1 MRSTPSTHRT
11 PSVRRLTV
19 LATCVTLG
27 GALAAGVLVPA
38 QAGAAT
44 ISHTTHTSHTSAQP
58 AAVAFTAKT
67 YGGPDR
73 KSFTGIT
80 FAGTGKPDT
89 LVIVYYDAPGKSK
102 GVFPTRHIAETL
114 TGSEFVSASGH
125 YSFTAR
131 FPDLPRGVKTL
142 KWHARLGDI
151 DTLSVIGRV
160 DGVRTRR

>member
-1 MRSTPSTHRT
+1 MRSTPSTQRT

-19 LATCVTLG
+19 LATCITLG

-44 ISHTTHTSHTSAQP
+44 ISHTTHTTHTSAQP
-58 AAVAFTAKT
+58 AAVTFTAKT

-89 LVIVYYDAPGKSK
+89 LVIVYYDAPGKPRGLFDK
-102 GVFPTRHIAETL
+102 HIAEVTS
-114 TGSEFVSASGH
+114 GDDFVSASGH
-125 YSFTAR
+125 YRFTAA
-131 FPDLPRGVKTL
+131 FPDLPRGTTTL
-142 KWHARLGDI
+142 HWHARLADP

-160 DGVRTRR
+160 NGTRTLG

>member
-1 MRSTPSTHRT
+1 MRSTPTTHRT

-44 ISHTTHTSHTSAQP
+44 ISHTTHTAHTSDQP

-89 LVIVYYDAPGKSK
+89 LVIVYYDAPGKPRGLFDK
-102 GVFPTRHIAETL
+102 HIAEVTS
-114 TGSEFVSASGH
+114 GDDFVSASGH
-125 YSFTAR
+125 YRFTAT
-131 FPDLPRGVKTL
+131 FPDLPRGTTTL
-142 KWHARLGDI
+142 HWHARLADP

-160 DGVRTRR
+160 NGTRTLG

>member
-1 MRSTPSTHRT
+1 MRCTPSPHRT

-44 ISHTTHTSHTSAQP
+44 ISHTTHTAHTSAQP

-89 LVIVYYDAPGKSK
+89 LVIVYYDAPGKPRGLFDK
-102 GVFPTRHIAETL
+102 HIAEVTS
-114 TGSEFVSASGH
+114 GDDFVSASGH
-125 YSFTAR
+125 YRFTAA
-131 FPDLPRGVKTL
+131 FPDLPRGTTTL
-142 KWHARLGDI
+142 HWHARLADP

-160 DGVRTRR
+160 NGTRTLG

>member
-19 LATCVTLG
+19 LATCITLG

-44 ISHTTHTSHTSAQP
+44 ISHTTHTAHTSAQP

-89 LVIVYYDAPGKSK
+89 LVIVYYDAPGKPRGLFDK
-102 GVFPTRHIAETL
+102 HIAEVTS
-114 TGSEFVSASGH
+114 GDDFVSASGH
-125 YSFTAR
+125 YRFTAA
-131 FPDLPRGVKTL
+131 FPDLPRGTTTL
-142 KWHARLGDI
+142 HWRARLADP

-160 DGVRTRR
+160 NGTRTLG

>member
-44 ISHTTHTSHTSAQP
+44 ISQTTHTTHTSAQP

-89 LVIVYYDAPGKSK
+89 LVIVYYDAPGKPRGLFDK
-102 GVFPTRHIAETL
+102 HIAEVTS
-114 TGSEFVSASGH
+114 GDDFVSASGH
-125 YSFTAR
+125 YRFTAT
-131 FPDLPRGVKTL
+131 FPDLPRGTTTL
-142 KWHARLGDI
+142 HWHARLADP

-160 DGVRTRR
+160 NGTRTLG

>member
-44 ISHTTHTSHTSAQP
+44 IPHTTHTAHTSAQP

-89 LVIVYYDAPGKSK
+89 LVIVYYDAPGKPRGLFDK
-102 GVFPTRHIAETL
+102 HIAEVTS
-114 TGSEFVSASGH
+114 GDDFVSASGH
-125 YSFTAR
+125 YRFTAT
-131 FPDLPRGVKTL
+131 FPDLPRGMTTL
-142 KWHARLGDI
+142 HWHARLADP

-160 DGVRTRR
+160 NGTRTLG

>member
-1 MRSTPSTHRT
+1 MRSTPSTQRT

-19 LATCVTLG
+19 LATCITLG

-44 ISHTTHTSHTSAQP
+44 ISHTTHTAHTSAQP

-89 LVIVYYDAPGKSK
+89 LVIVYYDAPGKPRGLFDK
-102 GVFPTRHIAETL
+102 HIAEVTS
-114 TGSEFVSASGH
+114 GDDFVSASGH
-125 YSFTAR
+125 YRFTAA
-131 FPDLPRGVKTL
+131 FPDLPRGTTTL
-142 KWHARLGDI
+142 HWHARLADP

-160 DGVRTRR
+160 NGTRTLG

>member
-44 ISHTTHTSHTSAQP
+44 TSHTTHTAHTSAQP

-89 LVIVYYDAPGKSK
+89 LVIVYYDAPGKPRGLFDK
-102 GVFPTRHIAETL
+102 HIAEVTS
-114 TGSEFVSASGH
+114 GDDFVSASGH
-125 YSFTAR
+125 YRFTAA
-131 FPDLPRGVKTL
+131 FPDLPRGTTTL
-142 KWHARLGDI
+142 HWHARLADP

-160 DGVRTRR
+160 NGTRTLG

>member
-1 MRSTPSTHRT
+1 MRSTPSIHRS

-44 ISHTTHTSHTSAQP
+44 ISHTAHATHASTQ
-58 AAVAFTAKT
+58 AASVAFTAKT
-67 YGGPDR
+67 HGGPDR

-80 FAGTGKPDT
+80 FAGTGKPGT
-89 LVIVYYDAPGKSK
+89 LVIVYYDAPGKPRGLFNK
-102 GVFPTRHIAETL
+102 HIAEVTS
-114 TGSEFVSASGH
+114 GDDVVSASGH
-125 YSFTAR
+125 YRFTAA
-131 FPDLPRGVKTL
+131 FPDLPRGTTTL
-142 KWHARLGDI
+142 HWHARLSDP

-160 DGVRTRR
+160 NGTRTLG

>member
-27 GALAAGVLVPA
+27 GALAAGVLVPT

-44 ISHTTHTSHTSAQP
+44 THTTHTSAQP

-89 LVIVYYDAPGKSK
+89 LVIVYYDAPGKPRGLFDK
-102 GVFPTRHIAETL
+102 HIAEVTS
-114 TGSEFVSASGH
+114 GDAFVSASGH
-125 YSFTAR
+125 YRFTAA
-131 FPDLPRGVKTL
+131 FPDLPRGTTSL
-142 KWHARLGDI
+142 HWHARLADP

-160 DGVRTRR
+160 NGTRTLG

>member
-44 ISHTTHTSHTSAQP
+44 ISHTAHAPHTSTR
-58 AAVAFTAKT
+58 AASVAFTAKT
-67 YGGPDR
+67 HGGPDR

-89 LVIVYYDAPGKSK
+89 LVIVYYDAPGKPRGLFNK
-102 GVFPTRHIAETL
+102 HIAEVTSGTTSSAPAATTASPQRSRTCRAAPRRC
-114 TGSEFVSASGH
+114 TGTPVSA
-125 YSFTAR
+125 T
-131 FPDLPRGVKTL
+131 
-142 KWHARLGDI
+142 
-151 DTLSVIGRV
+151 
-160 DGVRTRR
+160 RTPCR

>member
-11 PSVRRLTV
+11 PSFRRLTV

-44 ISHTTHTSHTSAQP
+44 ISHTTHTTHTSAQP

-89 LVIVYYDAPGKSK
+89 LVIVYYDAPGKPRGLFDK
-102 GVFPTRHIAETL
+102 HIAEVTS
-114 TGSEFVSASGH
+114 GADFVSASGH
-125 YSFTAR
+125 YRFTAA
-131 FPDLPRGVKTL
+131 FTDLPRGTTTL
-142 KWHARLGDI
+142 HWRARLADP

-160 DGVRTRR
+160 NGTRTLG

>member
-44 ISHTTHTSHTSAQP
+44 ISHTTHTAHASAQP

-67 YGGPDR
+67 YDGPDR

-89 LVIVYYDAPGKSK
+89 LVIVYYDAPGKPRGLFDK
-102 GVFPTRHIAETL
+102 HIAEVTS
-114 TGSEFVSASGH
+114 GDDFVSASGH
-125 YSFTAR
+125 YRFTAA
-131 FPDLPRGVKTL
+131 FPDLPRGTTTL
-142 KWHARLGDI
+142 HWHARLADP

-160 DGVRTRR
+160 NGTRTLG

>member
-11 PSVRRLTV
+11 PAVRRLTV

-44 ISHTTHTSHTSAQP
+44 ISRTTHTTHTSAQP
-58 AAVAFTAKT
+58 AAVAFTTKT

-89 LVIVYYDAPGKSK
+89 LVIVYYDAPGKPRGLFDK
-102 GVFPTRHIAETL
+102 HIAEVTS
-114 TGSEFVSASGH
+114 GDDFVSASGH
-125 YSFTAR
+125 YRFTAA
-131 FPDLPRGVKTL
+131 FPDLPRGATTL
-142 KWHARLGDI
+142 HWHARLADP

-160 DGVRTRR
+160 NGTRTLG

>member
-1 MRSTPSTHRT
+1 MRCTPSPHRT

-44 ISHTTHTSHTSAQP
+44 ISHATHTAHTSAQP

-89 LVIVYYDAPGKSK
+89 LVIVYYDAPGKPRGLFDK
-102 GVFPTRHIAETL
+102 HIAEVTS
-114 TGSEFVSASGH
+114 GDDFVSASGH
-125 YSFTAR
+125 YRFTAA
-131 FPDLPRGVKTL
+131 FPDLPRGTTTL
-142 KWHARLGDI
+142 HWHARLADP
-151 DTLSVIGRV
+151 DTPSVIGRV
-160 DGVRTRR
+160 NGTRTLG

>member
-1 MRSTPSTHRT
+1 MRSTPSTQRT

-19 LATCVTLG
+19 LATCITLG

-44 ISHTTHTSHTSAQP
+44 ISHTTHTAHTSAQP

-80 FAGTGKPDT
+80 FAGTGKPGT
-89 LVIVYYDAPGKSK
+89 LVIVYYDAPGKPRGLFDK
-102 GVFPTRHIAETL
+102 HIAEVTS
-114 TGSEFVSASGH
+114 GDDFVSASGH
-125 YSFTAR
+125 YRFTAA
-131 FPDLPRGVKTL
+131 FPDLPSGTTTL
-142 KWHARLGDI
+142 HWHARLADP

-160 DGVRTRR
+160 NGTRTLG

>member
-44 ISHTTHTSHTSAQP
+44 ISHTTHTAHTSAQP

-89 LVIVYYDAPGKSK
+89 LVIVYYDAPSK
-102 GVFPTRHIAETL
+102 PRGLFDKHIAEVTS
-114 TGSEFVSASGH
+114 GDDFVSASGH
-125 YSFTAR
+125 YRFTAA
-131 FPDLPRGVKTL
+131 FPDLPSGTTTL
-142 KWHARLGDI
+142 HWHARLADP

-160 DGVRTRR
+160 NGTRTLG